1 MEVHKILRTSENLNP
16 LRRHQERHINK
27 ARFLSQR
34 QGLIKREERNILGT
48 HVM

>member
-16 LRRHQERHINK
+16 LRRHQGRHI
-27 ARFLSQR
+27 RLGFLSQR
-34 QGLIKREERNILGT
+34 QRLIKREERNILGT